1 MATKKNNTTTSVLS
15 IKKKSPKPATPKA
28 KKASSKKPAIQKKN
42 TKKITAVTQKE
53 TKLASS
59 SPTNSTWETVQIA
72 RHPDR
77 PLFMD
82 YLVAWDP
89 DAIELHGDRL
99 VADDPAMFAGIA
111 SIDGE
116 RVVIVGHRKGRTT
129 EEKIANRFGMA
140 NPDGYR
146 KAMRIM
152 RLAEKFHL
160 PIVSLVD
167 TSGAFPG
174 LDAEARG
181 QAEAIAKNLADM
193 SVLKT
198 PIIVVVTGEGG
209 SGGALGIAVGDRIL
223 MLEHAIYSVI
233 SPEGCASILWRDGKM
248 APVAAEALK
257 LTSGWLK
264 KLGIVDEV
272 IPEPKGG
279 AHKAPGKTI
288 LEVKK
293 AILKAI
299 KELKKVPIEQLTE
312 KRYAKFAA
320 MGRFEK

>member
-1 MATKKNNTTTSVLS
+1 MATKKAA
-15 IKKKSPKPATPKA
+15 KPVAKTAA
-28 KKASSKKPAIQKKN
+28 KKAPAKKPAKAAPAKAAQPAKPAEEN
-42 TKKITAVTQKE
+42 AGAAPAV
-53 TKLASS
+53 
-59 SPTNSTWETVQIA
+59 PTTPTWETVQIA

-82 YLVAWDP
+82 YLTAWDP
-89 DAIELHGDRL
+89 TAIELHGDRL
-99 VADDPAMFAGIA
+99 VADDPAMFAGLA
-111 SIDGE
+111 TIDGL

-129 EEKIANRFGMA
+129 EEKIASRFGMA

-198 PIIVVVTGEGG
+198 PIVVVVTGEGG

-257 LTSGWLK
+257 ITSSWLK
-264 KLGIVDEV
+264 KLGIVDD
-272 IPEPKGG
+272 IIREPKGG
-279 AHKAPGKTI
+279 AHTAPDKAI
-288 LEVKK
+288 AEVKK
-293 AILKAI
+293 AIVAAI
-299 KELKKVPIEQLTE
+299 KELQKVPVEKLVEQ
-312 KRYAKFAA
+312 RYAKFAA
-320 MGRFEK
+320 MGRFK

>member
-1 MATKKNNTTTSVLS
+1 MATKKAAKAVVKKTPA
-15 IKKKSPKPATPKA
+15 KKSAAKTKAPA
-28 KKASSKKPAIQKKN
+28 KKATPAK
-42 TKKITAVTQKE
+42 APAPVE
-53 TKLASS
+53 AEAAAPAPL
-59 SPTNSTWETVQIA
+59 TNPTWETVQIA
-72 RHPDR
+72 RHPER

-82 YLVAWDP
+82 YLTAWDP
-89 DAIELHGDRL
+89 EAIELHGDRL
-99 VADDPAMFAGIA
+99 VADDPAMFAGLATI
-111 SIDGE
+111 GGK

-129 EEKIANRFGMA
+129 EEKIASRFGMA

-198 PIIVVVTGEGG
+198 PIVVVVTGEGG

-264 KLGIVDEV
+264 KLGIVDDV
-272 IPEPKGG
+272 IAEPKGG
-279 AHKAPGKTI
+279 AHTAPAKAI
-288 LEVKK
+288 EAVKK
-293 AILKAI
+293 AILAAI
-299 KELKKVPIEQLTE
+299 EELEKVPVEELVEQ
-312 KRYAKFAA
+312 RYAKFAA
-320 MGRFEK
+320 MGRFGK

>member
-1 MATKKNNTTTSVLS
+1 MATKKVAAKT
-15 IKKKSPKPATPKA
+15 A
-28 KKASSKKPAIQKKN
+28 KKAAPAKKTAPAKKAPAAKKPASAAP
-42 TKKITAVTQKE
+42 TVTAEAPAEV
-53 TKLASS
+53 
-59 SPTNSTWETVQIA
+59 PTNPTWETVQIA

-77 PLFMD
+77 PLFTD
-82 YLVAWDP
+82 YLTAWAP
-89 DAIELHGDRL
+89 DAEELHGDRL
-99 VADDPAMFAGIA
+99 VADDPAMYAGIA
-111 SIDGE
+111 TIDGE

-160 PIVSLVD
+160 PIISLVD

-198 PIIVVVTGEGG
+198 PIVVVVTGEGG

-248 APVAAEALK
+248 APVAAQALK

-264 KLGIVDEV
+264 KLGVVDSV

-279 AHKAPGKTI
+279 AHTNPAKAI
-288 LEVKK
+288 ADVKK
-293 AILKAI
+293 AVLAAI
-299 KELKKVPIEQLTE
+299 RELKKIPVEKLVEQ
-312 KRYAKFAA
+312 RYAKFAA
-320 MGRFEK
+320 MGRF

>member
-1 MATKKNNTTTSVLS
+1 MATKKCAP
-15 IKKKSPKPATPKA
+15 KKAPAKKCAPAKKPAA
-28 KKASSKKPAIQKKN
+28 KKAPAKKVVKAEEAAPA
-42 TKKITAVTQKE
+42 AE
-53 TKLASS
+53 APL
-59 SPTNSTWETVQIA
+59 TNPTWETVQIA

-82 YLVAWDP
+82 YLNAWDA

-99 VADDPAMFAGIA
+99 VADDPAMYAGIA
-111 SIDGE
+111 KIDGE

-129 EEKIANRFGMA
+129 EEKIASRFGMA

-152 RLAEKFHL
+152 RLAEKFQL
-160 PIVSLVD
+160 PVVALVD

-198 PIIVVVTGEGG
+198 PIVVVVTGEGG
-209 SGGALGIAVGDRIL
+209 SGGALGIAVGDRIF
-223 MLEHAIYSVI
+223 MMEHAVYSVI

-257 LTSGWLK
+257 ITSSWLK
-264 KLGIVDEV
+264 KLGIVDDI

-279 AHKAPGKTI
+279 AHTDTKKAIDT
-288 LEVKK
+288 VKK
-293 AILKAI
+293 AVVAAI
-299 KELKKVPIEQLTE
+299 RELKKVPVEKLVEQ
-312 KRYAKFAA
+312 RYAKFAA
-320 MGRFEK
+320 MGRFGK

>member
-1 MATKKNNTTTSVLS
+1 MATKKTVA
-15 IKKKSPKPATPKA
+15 KPV
-28 KKASSKKPAIQKKN
+28 KKAVAKRAAPAAKCSAPK
-42 TKKITAVTQKE
+42 VTQPVQPE
-53 TKLASS
+53 AIPEASVEV
-59 SPTNSTWETVQIA
+59 PTNPTWETVQIA
-72 RHPDR
+72 RHPER
-77 PLFMD
+77 PLFDD
-82 YLVAWDP
+82 YLKAWAP
-89 DAIELHGDRL
+89 DAEELHGDRL
-99 VADDPAMFAGIA
+99 VADDPAMYAGIA
-111 SIDGE
+111 SVDGE
-116 RVVIVGHRKGRTT
+116 RVVIIGHRKGRTT

-160 PIVSLVD
+160 PVISLVD

-198 PIIVVVTGEGG
+198 PIVVVVTGEGG

-248 APVAAEALK
+248 APVAAQALK
-257 LTSGWLK
+257 LTSGSLK
-264 KLGIVDEV
+264 KLGLVDSV

-279 AHKAPGKTI
+279 AHTAPDKAI
-288 LEVKK
+288 AAVKK
-293 AILKAI
+293 AVLAAI
-299 KELKKVPIEQLTE
+299 RELKKVPVEELVAQ
-312 KRYAKFAA
+312 RYAKFAA
-320 MGRFEK
+320 MGRF

>member
-1 MATKKNNTTTSVLS
+1 MATKK
-15 IKKKSPKPATPKA
+15 PAAKPA
-28 KKASSKKPAIQKKN
+28 KKAAAKKAAPAAKRPAPKATKPAQPQ
-42 TKKITAVTQKE
+42 TAPEAPTE
-53 TKLASS
+53 A
-59 SPTNSTWETVQIA
+59 PTNPTWETVQIA

-77 PLFMD
+77 PLFTD
-82 YLVAWDP
+82 YLTAWAP
-89 DAIELHGDRL
+89 DAEELHGDRL
-99 VADDPAMFAGIA
+99 VADDPAMYAGIA

-116 RVVIVGHRKGRTT
+116 RVVIIGHRKGRTT

-146 KAMRIM
+146 KAMRVM

-160 PIVSLVD
+160 PVISLVD

-198 PIIVVVTGEGG
+198 PIVVVVTGEGG

-248 APVAAEALK
+248 APVAAQALK
-257 LTSGWLK
+257 LTSASLK
-264 KLGIVDEV
+264 KLGLVDTV

-279 AHKAPGKTI
+279 AHTAPDKAI
-288 LEVKK
+288 AAAKK
-293 AILKAI
+293 AVLAAI
-299 KELKKVPIEQLTE
+299 KELKKVPVEELVAQ
-312 KRYAKFAA
+312 RYAKFAA
-320 MGRFEK
+320 MGRF

>member
-1 MATKKNNTTTSVLS
+1 MAITKKPT
-15 IKKKSPKPATPKA
+15 A
-28 KKASSKKPAIQKKN
+28 KKPAAKAAPKAPAAKPAPKK
-42 TKKITAVTQKE
+42 AP
-53 TKLASS
+53 A
-59 SPTNSTWETVQIA
+59 PTTWDTVQIA

-77 PLFMD
+77 PLLID
-82 YLVAWDP
+82 YLAAWDP
-89 DAIELHGDRL
+89 QATELHGDRL
-99 VADDPAMFAGIA
+99 VADDPAMFAGLVTIG
-111 SIDGE
+111 GE
-116 RVVIVGHRKGRTT
+116 RVVLVGHRKGRTT
-129 EEKIANRFGMA
+129 EEKIAYRFGMA

-160 PIVSLVD
+160 PIVTLVD

-193 SVLKT
+193 SVLKA
-198 PIIVVVTGEGG
+198 PIVVVVTGEGG

-233 SPEGCASILWRDGKM
+233 SPEGCASILWRDGKF
-248 APVAAEALK
+248 APQAAEALK

-264 KLGIVDEV
+264 KLGIIDDV

-279 AHKAPGKTI
+279 AHKDPAKAIET
-288 LEVKK
+288 VKQ

-299 KELKKVPIEQLTE
+299 RELRQVPVEQLVE
-312 KRYAKFAA
+312 QRYAKFAA
-320 MGRFEK
+320 MGRFAK

>member
-1 MATKKNNTTTSVLS
+1 MATKK
-15 IKKKSPKPATPKA
+15 PAAKPA
-28 KKASSKKPAIQKKN
+28 KKAAAKKSAPAAKRPAPKAAKPTQPQ
-42 TKKITAVTQKE
+42 TAPEAPAEV
-53 TKLASS
+53 
-59 SPTNSTWETVQIA
+59 PTNPTWETVQIA

-77 PLFMD
+77 PLFTD
-82 YLVAWDP
+82 YLTAWAP
-89 DAIELHGDRL
+89 DAEELHGDRL
-99 VADDPAMFAGIA
+99 VADDPAMYAGIA

-116 RVVIVGHRKGRTT
+116 RVVIIGHRKGRTT

-146 KAMRIM
+146 KAMRVM

-160 PIVSLVD
+160 PVISLVD

-198 PIIVVVTGEGG
+198 PIVVVVTGEGG

-248 APVAAEALK
+248 APVAAQALK
-257 LTSGWLK
+257 LTSASLK
-264 KLGIVDEV
+264 KLGLVDTV

-279 AHKAPGKTI
+279 AHTAPDKAI
-288 LEVKK
+288 AAVKK
-293 AILKAI
+293 AVLAAI
-299 KELKKVPIEQLTE
+299 KELKKVPVEELVAQ
-312 KRYAKFAA
+312 RYAKFAA
-320 MGRFEK
+320 MGRF

>member
-1 MATKKNNTTTSVLS
+1 MATKKTTA
-15 IKKKSPKPATPKA
+15 KAPA
-28 KKASSKKPAIQKKN
+28 KKAAPVKKPAAKK
-42 TKKITAVTQKE
+42 TAAKKPVVKTAAVEPAQAAPAAE
-53 TKLASS
+53 VL
-59 SPTNSTWETVQIA
+59 TNPTWETVQIA
-72 RHPDR
+72 RHPER
-77 PLFMD
+77 PLFID
-82 YLVAWDP
+82 YLTEWDP
-89 DAIELHGDRL
+89 EAIELHGDRL
-99 VADDPAMFAGIA
+99 VADDPAMYAGIA
-111 SIDGE
+111 KIGDE

-152 RLAEKFHL
+152 RLAEKFQL
-160 PIVSLVD
+160 PVVALVD

-198 PIIVVVTGEGG
+198 PVVVVVTGEGG

-257 LTSGWLK
+257 LTSEWLK
-264 KLGIVDEV
+264 KLGIVDDV

-279 AHKAPGKTI
+279 AHTAPKKAIET
-288 LEVKK
+288 VKK
-293 AILKAI
+293 AILAAI
-299 KELKKVPIEQLTE
+299 KELKKVPVE
-312 KRYAKFAA
+312 KLVDQRYAKFAA
-320 MGRFEK
+320 MGRFGK

>member
-1 MATKKNNTTTSVLS
+1 MAITKKPT
-15 IKKKSPKPATPKA
+15 A
-28 KKASSKKPAIQKKN
+28 KKPAAKPAPKAPAAKPAPKK
-42 TKKITAVTQKE
+42 AP
-53 TKLASS
+53 A
-59 SPTNSTWETVQIA
+59 PTTWDTVQIA

-77 PLFMD
+77 PLLID
-82 YLVAWDP
+82 YLAAWDP
-89 DAIELHGDRL
+89 QATELHGDRL
-99 VADDPAMFAGIA
+99 VADDPAMFAGLVTIG
-111 SIDGE
+111 GE
-116 RVVIVGHRKGRTT
+116 RVVLVGHRKGRTT
-129 EEKIANRFGMA
+129 EEKIAYRFGMA

-160 PIVSLVD
+160 PIVTLVD

-193 SVLKT
+193 SVLKA
-198 PIIVVVTGEGG
+198 PIVVVVTGEGG

-233 SPEGCASILWRDGKM
+233 SPEGCASILWRDGKF
-248 APVAAEALK
+248 APQAAEALK

-264 KLGIVDEV
+264 KLGIIDDV

-279 AHKAPGKTI
+279 AHKDPAKAIET
-288 LEVKK
+288 VKQ

-299 KELKKVPIEQLTE
+299 RELRQVPVEQLVE
-312 KRYAKFAA
+312 QRYAKFAA
-320 MGRFEK
+320 MGRFAK

>member
-1 MATKKNNTTTSVLS
+1 MATKVT
-15 IKKKSPKPATPKA
+15 KKSPA
-28 KKASSKKPAIQKKN
+28 KKAPAKKPAAKKPAA
-42 TKKITAVTQKE
+42 KKAPAKKPVAKKVEMPEAVVEEGAPKQIP
-53 TKLASS
+53 SN
-59 SPTNSTWETVQIA
+59 PTWETVKIA
-72 RHPDR
+72 RHPER
-77 PLFMD
+77 PLFLD
-82 YLVAWDP
+82 YLENWCP

-99 VADDPAMFAGIA
+99 VADDPAMYAGIA
-111 SIDGE
+111 EIGGE

-152 RLAEKFHL
+152 RLAEKFQL
-160 PIVSLVD
+160 PVVALVD

-198 PIIVVVTGEGG
+198 PIVVVVTGEGG

-233 SPEGCASILWRDGKM
+233 SPEGCASILWRDGAY
-248 APVAAEALK
+248 APVAAQALK
-257 LTSGWLK
+257 VTSDALL
-264 KLGIVDEV
+264 KLGVVDKI

-279 AHKAPGKTI
+279 AHTDAKKTM
-288 LEVKK
+288 ETVKK
-293 AILKAI
+293 AVLAEIKA
-299 KELKKVPIEQLTE
+299 LKKIPVETLVAE
-312 KRYAKFAA
+312 RYAKFAA
-320 MGRFEK
+320 MGRFAK

>member
-1 MATKKNNTTTSVLS
+1 MATKKTSKAVAKTS
-15 IKKKSPKPATPKA
+15 AKKSAAKTKAPA
-28 KKASSKKPAIQKKN
+28 KKAAPAK
-42 TKKITAVTQKE
+42 APAPVE
-53 TKLASS
+53 AEAAAPAPL
-59 SPTNSTWETVQIA
+59 TNPTWETVQIA

-82 YLVAWDP
+82 YLTTWDP
-89 DAIELHGDRL
+89 EAIELHGDRL
-99 VADDPAMFAGIA
+99 VADDPAMFAGLATI
-111 SIDGE
+111 GGK

-129 EEKIANRFGMA
+129 EEKIASRFGMA

-198 PIIVVVTGEGG
+198 PIVVVVTGEGG

-264 KLGIVDEV
+264 KLGIVDDV
-272 IPEPKGG
+272 IAEPKGG
-279 AHKAPGKTI
+279 AHTAPAKAI
-288 LEVKK
+288 EAVKK
-293 AILKAI
+293 AILAAI
-299 KELKKVPIEQLTE
+299 EELEKVPVEKLVEQ
-312 KRYAKFAA
+312 RYAKFAA
-320 MGRFEK
+320 MGRFGK